1 VRFNVV
7 LGPPEDGLINVSITD
22 VRCSQSTSTGCGSGA
37 LSPYTGALG
46 FNTTFRITDKSNGG
60 ANPSGTVTDVPL
72 AFSVPCAPAG
82 AGVGSTCA
90 VSTRINSVVGASA
103 ITAGKRAIWEFGG
116 SLKLFDGGPTG
127 VAGDPNATLFAD
139 GGLFFP

>member
-1 VRFNVV
+1 MA
-7 LGPPEDGLINVSITD
+7 LGPPEDGLINVNITD
-22 VRCSQSTSTGCGSGA
+22 VRCSQGTSTGCGGGA

-46 FNTTFRITDKSNGG
+46 FNTNFRITAKSGGG

-82 AGVGSTCA
+82 ASIGSTCS
-90 VSTRINSVVGASA
+90 VSTTINTIVGASA
-103 ITAGKRAIWEFGG
+103 VTAGKRAIWEFGG
-116 SLKLFDGGPTG
+116 AMKLFDGGTTG
-127 VAGDPNATLFAD
+127 VAGAADATLFAD